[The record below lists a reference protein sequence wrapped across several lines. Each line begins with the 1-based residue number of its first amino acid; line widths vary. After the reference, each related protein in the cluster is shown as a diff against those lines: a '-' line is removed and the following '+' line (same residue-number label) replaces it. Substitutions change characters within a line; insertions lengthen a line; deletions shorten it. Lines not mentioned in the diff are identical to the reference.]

1 MATIGSLSVKL
12 GLVTVTWDQATEK
25 AKRQAKD
32 LQNAFNNLGK
42 ELNVVQRM
50 FGSFAGNFNL
60 TGIGIAALTQ
70 RAFALSREIQDM
82 SDAFGISVHRLLEY
96 RAALEMSGV
105 SAENTG
111 KVMASV
117 YQKIAEAQSGVGGS
131 QSLINHLNEMGIS
144 LKELVGLK
152 PEDAFKRIAQGIA
165 TVEDQYKKAQFTQEF
180 LGRGGKTFGAQSFLD
195 SLTQVTDKYYEQ
207 EKAVARLA
215 KIDDELKTSMQN
227 LTLAFGDII
236 SKFTGNG
243 SFIISVD
250 AFKYA
255 LEALGSIILI
265 KGIYST
271 VTALGDLYAV
281 VKKLEDIT
289 VTGLGVA
296 PWLERLFVIA
306 TDPRVLAVLALFHS
320 NKLNEGEMGKLDI
333 ALAKGD
339 VKVGDK
345 GQLID
350 VAKAKADADKIENAK
365 KLAELNEKLYGQL
378 NAQIQLESQKIDFE
392 KRSTEIKLDAYNV
405 SERTTKQRELELKYE
420 QDMAQLKV
428 SQARES
434 KGKEGHELELINQL
448 YQKRR
453 ELTKQVY
460 DDDVAL
466 AQKQYEI
473 QTNFVAGWK
482 NAYGEYIRESQNAG
496 ERAAESFKALT
507 QSLEDTLT
515 TFFETGKLNFKSFAQ
530 SIIHEI
536 ARMQAQAAAKSIMGL
551 FGGGG
556 GIGGFFSSL
565 ASSVFGGGDAGLFTG
580 STGEMGG
587 SILIGKRASGGDI
600 NANSPYMV
608 GEHGPELIIPNQSGT
623 VIPNN
628 KMNQI
633 MGQQNQPQIV
643 YNGPYIANMSAID
656 TQSGLQFLAKN
667 KQGVWAA
674 NQSAQRSL
682 PQSR

>member
-42 ELNVVQRM
+42 ELNVVQKV
-50 FGSFAGNFNL
+50 FGSFAGSFNL
-60 TGIGIAALTQ
+60 TGIGLTALAT
-70 RAFALSREIQDM
+70 RAVTLSREIQDM
-82 SDAFGISVHRLLEY
+82 ADSFGISTGKVLEY
-96 RAALEMSGV
+96 RSALEMAGV
-105 SAENTG
+105 DSENTG
-111 KVMASV
+111 KVLASV
-117 YQKIAEAQSGVGGS
+117 YNKIAEAQDGLNVK
-131 QSLINHLNEMGIS
+131 LINTLDKMGIS

-152 PEDAFKRIAQGIA
+152 PEDALKRIAQGLN
-165 TVEDQYKKAQFTQEF
+165 TVDDAFAKSRYAQEL
-180 LGRGGKTFGAQSFLD
+180 LGKSGKTFGVEAFLTALD
-195 SLTQVTDKYYEQ
+195 QVNGKYYEQ
-207 EKAVARLA
+207 EKSIARLA
-215 KIDDELKTSMQN
+215 KLDDELKISMQN
-227 LTLAFGDII
+227 LALAFGDLI

-243 SFIISVD
+243 SFIISID

-255 LEALGSIILI
+255 LEALGSVILI
-265 KGIYST
+265 KTIYST
-271 VTALGDLYAV
+271 VTALGDLYNV

-320 NKLNEGEMGKLDI
+320 SKLNEGEMGQLDI
-333 ALAKGD
+333 ALAKGK
-339 VKVGDK
+339 VKVGDQ

-350 VAKAKADADKIENAK
+350 VEKQKADADKIENAK
-365 KLAELNEKLYGQL
+365 RLAELNEKLYGQL
-378 NAQIQLESQKIDFE
+378 NAQITLESQKIDFE
-392 KRSTEIKLDAYNV
+392 KRSTAIKLDAYNV

-420 QDMAQLKV
+420 QDIAKLKV
-428 SQARES
+428 DQARES

-453 ELTKQVY
+453 ELAKQVY
-460 DDDVAL
+460 DDEVAL

-482 NAYGEYIRESQNAG
+482 NAYGEYMRESQNAG
-496 ERAAESFKALT
+496 ERAAEAFKSMA

-530 SIIHEI
+530 TIIHEI

-556 GIGGFFSSL
+556 GFLSSL
-565 ASSVFGGGDAGLFTG
+565 TSLFTGGGDAGLFTG

-628 KMNQI
+628 KMNQM

-674 NQSAQRSL
+674 NQSAQRSI